1 VTRPEDAAVSED
13 AVPNDAVPSDPV
25 PSGAVPNDAGP
36 SNAGPSNSAPG
47 GIASTALASGAP
59 GSSPVERI
67 SRTAL
72 LSIAAAAGV
81 AVGAIGSFGHRTT
94 NSLFGVS
101 WPVGL
106 LFCLCGLVG
115 LLLGLT
121 ELLTAGAPDSWRPTR
136 LSALGCASAGWL
148 LALLWITYLGP
159 PPSLARKGDV
169 VLANDARS
177 LLYLVGGMF
186 LITVAVYRAWVATLS
201 ARLARRPG
209 APGSGHPKG

>member
-1 VTRPEDAAVSED
+1 VTRPEDATVSED
-13 AVPNDAVPSDPV
+13 AVPEDAVPSDPV
-25 PSGAVPNDAGP
+25 PSGAVPDGAGANNGAAGNDAQG
-36 SNAGPSNSAPG
+36 SIAPK
-47 GIASTALASGAP
+47 ALASGAP

-67 SRTAL
+67 SRAAL
-72 LSIAAAAGV
+72 LLICAATGV
-81 AVGAIGSFGHRTT
+81 AVGTVGSFGHRTT
-94 NSLFGVS
+94 NSWLGVS

-106 LFCLCGLVG
+106 LLCLCGLIG

-159 PPSLARKGDV
+159 PSSFARKGDV

-201 ARLARRPG
+201 ARLARRAG